1 MTIESRPAL
10 DQLASRQLP
19 SPPVRLDEKSAE
31 ALLAQLP
38 SAWRIEGNMLRR
50 RFALTDYAA
59 AVRLVVAIGALADA
73 INHHPELTV
82 KWGEV
87 GFAVETHDAGGLSE
101 LDFILAA
108 RVEQLTEARSPS

>member
-19 SPPVRLDEKSAE
+19 SPPVRLDEPSVQ

-38 SAWRIEGNMLRR
+38 PVWRIEAGMLRR
-50 RFALTDYAA
+50 RFALPDYAA
-59 AVRLVVAIGALADA
+59 AVALVVAIGALADQL
-73 INHHPELTV
+73 NHHPELTV

-87 GFAVETHDAGGLSE
+87 GFAVETHDVSGLSE

-108 RVEQLTEARSPS
+108 KVERAAAGAAG

>member
-1 MTIESRPAL
+1 MTIESRSAL

-19 SPPVRLDEKSAE
+19 AQPQRLEEEAAA

-38 SAWRIEGNMLRR
+38 GEWRIEGGMLRR
-50 RFALTDYAA
+50 RFQLPDYASG
-59 AVRLVVAIGALADA
+59 VRLVAAIGAFADA
-73 INHHPELTV
+73 LNHHPELTL

-87 GFAVETHDAGGLSE
+87 TFAVETHDVSGLSE

-108 RVEQLTEARSPS
+108 KVEQFAAAP